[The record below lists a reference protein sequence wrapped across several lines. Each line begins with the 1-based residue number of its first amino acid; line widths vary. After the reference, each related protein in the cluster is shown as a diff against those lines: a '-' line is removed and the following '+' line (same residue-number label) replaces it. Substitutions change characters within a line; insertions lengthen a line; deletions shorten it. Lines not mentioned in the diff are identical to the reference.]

1 MSYEPEVLRRA
12 YQRMKEG
19 QRLRAEAFASKRCV

>member
-19 QRLRAEAFASKRCV
+19 QRCGPRLSCPKKR